1 MAQREVARLHQSPGS
16 EPTRPRWPAIDV
28 ARGVA
33 IAAMVVYHFAW
44 DLSFVRLIATDI
56 VGHPAWQLF
65 ARTIA
70 ASFLVLVGIGLA
82 LGHGDGVRW
91 RSYLRRLAVITGA
104 ALAITLVTRF
114 AFPDEYIFFGILHC
128 IALSSLLALPFLRA
142 PTAVLAVAAAFC
154 FAAPFLFTAPALDE
168 PYLDWLGLGS
178 SAPVTNDYVP
188 VFPWFG
194 WVLVGLAGGPRD
206 PALGGC
212 AACRG
217 RTSVSSPRAG
227 ADLERPAQP
236 RHLPRPPTALP
247 RGADPP
253 RPGDR
258 PEPEGRGGRLPA
270 GLRGD
275 LHRQR
280 SGGASV
286 QHRLRLR
293 RRALEKRRLVAA
305 GPVRKHGYGRAG
317 APVGD
322 HRAMLPLATASE
334 AKGDGGPLSSSVT
347 RMTRGQHEPPLCV

>member
-16 EPTRPRWPAIDV
+16 EPIRPRWPAIDV

-91 RSYLRRLAVITGA
+91 RSHLRRLAVITGA

-128 IALSSLLALPFLRA
+128 IALSSLLALPFLHA
-142 PTAVLAVAAAFC
+142 PTAVLAVGAAFC
-154 FAAPFLFTAPALDE
+154 FAAPVLFTAPALDE

-194 WVLVGLAGGPRD
+194 WVLVGLATARVIRRLAVAPPAVAGPPSR
-206 PALGGC
+206 PLARAL
-212 AACRG
+212 
-217 RTSVSSPRAG
+217 S
-227 ADLERPAQP
+227 LERPAQP
-236 RHLPRPPTALP
+236 CHLPRPPTAAA

-258 PEPEGRGGRLPA
+258 PEPESRGGRLPA

-280 SGGASV
+280 SGGTSV

-305 GPVRKHGYGRAG
+305 GPVRKHGCGRAG

-334 AKGDGGPLSSSVT
+334 AKGNGRPDLLRDPDDT
-347 RMTRGQHEPPLCV
+347 RSTRASIMV